1 MALMQL
7 THHSQEQRLGQCI
20 SKIYHHTQGTS
31 LDAFKQH
38 CFREICQIV
47 ALGPSYWLIED
58 TEGNLLAQTL
68 LTTNTV
74 ACPEAL
80 DDSLIARLQT
90 VPANGMANK
99 LDDSIFSKQR
109 SACALAVKQADS
121 NLIHRF
127 LFFPAQKDT
136 SLDEEQLQQLQFI
149 APHLATATRLKT
161 LQNARLKRRGNYVAH
176 AICDHSGS
184 ILEMSESFRAVLSEQ
199 IPEWQCINL
208 PFSPSTTHSFVIE
221 ENCIFYIE
229 PLLGYWS
236 VEVMHFDNMF
246 CQLSNKEK
254 QICFLLKKHFKNKQI
269 AEELGISQK
278 TVDNH
283 LTNIYKKTGL
293 SSRHAVIA
301 NLK

>member
-7 THHSQEQRLGQCI
+7 THHSKEQRLGKCI
-20 SKIYHHTQGTS
+20 SKIYHHTQDNT
-31 LDAFKQH
+31 LDTFKQH
-38 CFREICQIV
+38 CFREICQVV

-58 TEGNLLAQTL
+58 TERNLLAHTL
-68 LTTNTV
+68 LATNTV
-74 ACPEAL
+74 ACPDTLNDSQIAL
-80 DDSLIARLQT
+80 LQT
-90 VPANGMANK
+90 LPADGMANM
-99 LDDSIFSKQR
+99 LDDNIFSKQL

-121 NLIHRF
+121 SLIHRF
-127 LFFPAQKDT
+127 LFLPAQKDT

-161 LQNARLKRRGNYVAH
+161 LQNARLKRRGDRVAH
-176 AICDHSGS
+176 AICNHSGS
-184 ILEMSESFRAVLSEQ
+184 ILEMSESFRVVLSEQ
-199 IPEWQCINL
+199 LPEWQCINL
-208 PFSPSTTHSFVIE
+208 PFSPSTSHSFVIE

-269 AEELGISQK
+269 AEELSISQK

-283 LTNIYKKTGL
+283 LTNIFKKTGL

>member
-176 AICDHSGS
+176 AICNHSGS
-184 ILEMSESFRAVLSEQ
+184 ILEMSESFRVVLSEQ
-199 IPEWQCINL
+199 IPECQCINL
-208 PFSPSTTHSFVIE
+208 PFSPLTAHTFVIE
-221 ENCIFYIE
+221 KNCIFYIE
-229 PLLGYWS
+229 PLLGYWL
-236 VEVMHFDNMF
+236 VEVMHFEKMF